1 MFVHDAL
8 LNCVYDFAVQSMRK
22 RGGEKVIM
30 EALIPCNFKSIKLKP
45 RKLQLSLTKKVKQQ
59 SAVNSLQ
66 KCLKL
71 SALEQLSIVA

>member
-8 LNCVYDFAVQSMRK
+8 LNCVYDFAVQSMGK
-22 RGGEKVIM
+22 RGEKVIM
-30 EALIPCNFKSIKLKP
+30 EALIPCNLKSIKFKP

-66 KCLKL
+66 KCQKL